1 MVLGQKEQVGKG
13 SEEGEYLEYYS
24 NPDKKW
30 HKLKTK
36 LMTLRIKGGRTKK
49 KSVGKIKRNC
59 LLTTWKK

>member
-1 MVLGQKEQVGKG
+1 MVLGQKEQAGKG
-13 SEEGEYLEYYS
+13 SKEGEYLEYYN

-49 KSVGKIKRNC
+49 NQQVKLRGIVY
-59 LLTTWKK
+59 

>member
-1 MVLGQKEQVGKG
+1 MVLGQKEQAGKG
-13 SEEGEYLEYYS
+13 SKEGEYLEYYN

-49 KSVGKIKRNC
+49 ISR
-59 LLTTWKK
+59 